1 MYFFLEMQ
9 YFELMLTNTDTALI
23 RLYYEDFGL
32 GPAEIAAALGVSKPV
47 VTSLV
52 EEQGL
57 QAPAEVKLNEDKR
70 KALVERNLDKQMVL
84 EPYYARA
91 EVTVLGKIIDVA
103 SSIAPDQ
110 IDAVQKLSAC
120 ARALK
125 DLQSTGVQAK
135 LDNTAEAAGVT
146 VQILNQL

>member
-1 MYFFLEMQ
+1 
-9 YFELMLTNTDTALI
+9 MLTNTDSALI

-32 GPAEIAAALGVSKPV
+32 SAAEISAMLEVSKPV
-47 VTSLV
+47 VLSLI
-52 EEQGL
+52 EERGL
-57 QAPAEVKLNEDKR
+57 VAPAEAKMVEDKR
-70 KALVERNLDKQMVL
+70 KALVERNLDKQVVL

-91 EVTVLGKIIDVA
+91 EVTLLGKIIDVA
-103 SSIAPDQ
+103 NSISTEQ

-135 LDNTAEAAGVT
+135 LENSSDAAGVT